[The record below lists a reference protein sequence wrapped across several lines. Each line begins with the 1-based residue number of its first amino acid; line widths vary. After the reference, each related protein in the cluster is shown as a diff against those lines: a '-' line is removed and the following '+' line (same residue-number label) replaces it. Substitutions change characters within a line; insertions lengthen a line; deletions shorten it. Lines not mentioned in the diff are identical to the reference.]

1 MNSSHVEAQHGGLG
15 EGQLLVG
22 HPVDP
27 IRVAP
32 TLLYPKL
39 VMDGTHQD
47 FFPFNISQPMLHS
60 VIKINE
66 TPVSGASKIS

>member
-47 FFPFNISQPMLHS
+47 FFPLNISQPMLYS
-60 VIKINE
+60 VIKINR
-66 TPVSGASKIS
+66 TLVSGASKIS